1 MECEVKVHTHRKT
14 TQLLQGILL
23 FITLYYVLA
32 SVHEMVVQVL
42 VLLAV
47 ICGQICK
54 YKIDK

>member
-32 SVHEMVVQVL
+32 SVHEMVIQIL

-47 ICGQICK
+47 ICGQRCK
-54 YKIDK
+54 Y